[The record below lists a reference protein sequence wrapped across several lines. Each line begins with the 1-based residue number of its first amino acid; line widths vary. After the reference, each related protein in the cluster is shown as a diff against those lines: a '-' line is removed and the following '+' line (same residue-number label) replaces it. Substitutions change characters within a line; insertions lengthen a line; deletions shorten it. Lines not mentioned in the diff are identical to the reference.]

1 MTRLR
6 IRGALAGAALLV
18 LAACGGSAPEA
29 DTASTAGKAPA
40 TQTAMASDGATMTV
54 YKTPTCGCC
63 KAWVDHVKAAGF
75 RVDVRDMENPQVA
88 AVKAEH
94 GVPGDLHS
102 CHTALVGGYVV
113 EGHVPAPVIRKLLAE
128 RPKVQ
133 GIAVPGMPMGSPG
146 MEGPYSENYDVL
158 AFTRDGQTRV
168 YSKH

>member
-1 MTRLR
+1 MTRSR
-6 IRGALAGAALLV
+6 IRRGALAGAALLA

-29 DTASTAGKAPA
+29 DTAPVAGKAPA
-40 TQTAMASDGATMTV
+40 TQTAMAADAATMTI

-63 KAWVDHVKAAGF
+63 KKWVDHVQAAGF
-75 RVDVRDMENPQVA
+75 RVDVRDMENLN

-94 GVPGDLHS
+94 GVPHDLQS

-128 RPKVQ
+128 RPKVE

-146 MEGPYSENYDVL
+146 MEGPYTDNYDVL